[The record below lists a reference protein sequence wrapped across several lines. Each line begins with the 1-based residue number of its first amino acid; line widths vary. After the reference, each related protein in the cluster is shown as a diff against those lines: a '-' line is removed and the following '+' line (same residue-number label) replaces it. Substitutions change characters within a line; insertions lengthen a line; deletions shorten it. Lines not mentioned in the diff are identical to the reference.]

1 MKPFSFIPA
10 FLLKCSLLFLLV
22 SHFTTVQSQT
32 LTLNPVSVQHDSY
45 SPDYTFADF
54 DNDGDQDLFAGGET
68 VSGFSCKLYKNDN
81 NSFTF
86 YASLIGLEDVA
97 SDWGDYDNDG
107 DMDLVYTGRTLNLTA
122 HQTKLYRND
131 NGVFVQVNHSMTGFR
146 FGTIKFIDYDL
157 DGDKDIFMGG
167 DYYSINNLETT
178 KMYQNNAGI
187 FTEVNVNLPSY
198 VHYSNWTDIDG
209 DAYPDLIM
217 LDQYDSVKVMRNVNG
232 IFEPMAIA
240 FVVCDTRNIAL
251 GDYDEDGDI
260 DLMYGS
266 NDLLKIYRNDNLTFV
281 DINSTLILDSDLH
294 INFADCDNDGDLDI
308 QRSYPALKIYSNIN
322 HQFSNANLICNFTQ
336 NAYQFVT
343 SQALDLEG
351 DGDMDFFMQNNVYTD
366 FCAVLINSGLPA
378 NSPPNIPV
386 IAGAVINNNNAT
398 INWNAV
404 TDDSTNDTVVTYN
417 LRVGTAPG
425 LIDVLSH
432 EANLV
437 SGKRLVSE
445 AGNAY
450 ANNSITLTN
459 LPTGTYYT
467 SVQSIDASFL
477 ASQFSAEYTF
487 TINASN
493 IPVPFYPA
501 NLANDIDTLVSLQWF
516 PTANATGYFVDVS
529 LDSLFNT
536 TIINNTYTTD
546 TFFVVGNLP
555 LNSKIFWR
563 LRSTNGANTSN
574 FCSVMKFRTLFPF
587 EMSSVFI
594 PNVKWGDVKFGDFN
608 TDGDMDIAISGV
620 QISGFQNSTIYLNNG
635 GVFNPIP
642 TINMPFM
649 NYSKL
654 IFADLNNDN
663 SLDLNNI
670 GDIATMPYSY
680 SVVYSGNQLALSGV
694 NIPGGYNMFSDFAD
708 TDNDSDIDAFY
719 FGPGANGV
727 NKGFICENN
736 GTGNFIIQDTIGYL
750 SDADCKW
757 LDWDNDGDQDLIVVG
772 VVAVNQ
778 LSAQLYENQNGNF
791 TAITHNIIPLRYP
804 EINVGD
810 YDNDGDV
817 DLMISG
823 NMNYYNGMSDIYIYR
838 NDHGTFNPVNLVESP
853 TFSRANVD
861 WVDYDSDGD
870 LDIYCNYYDLY
881 NPNLCAKIAVNN
893 NGIFSWIYAGMQK
906 AALVKTSWGDFDNDG
921 DPDLVTMGEVSSFA
935 YEGSLYVNRTYSGS
949 NTNLNTIPLPPG
961 QVNAVAAGDSIIF
974 NWNSGVDL
982 ETPEA
987 ALTYNLAVGTSPFV
1001 QNVVSSNSE
1010 ISNGFYKIA
1019 APGNVGNV
1027 LTWTLRNVTQTGWL
1041 YYRLQSI
1048 DGQYRASNWST
1059 IDSVFFQNDN
1069 VPLLVYPYQN
1079 AQNLGFDINFVWT
1092 EVTSASS
1099 YQIDIALDSLF
1110 NQNYFT
1116 LNNIAD
1122 TFHLQTNIINNTSYY
1137 WRVRANLPS
1146 GNYSPWSEIRRF
1158 FVNQTPVL
1166 ANNNF
1171 SILNDCS
1178 SYDFGD
1184 YDADGDMDLV
1194 VFALSNTGIP
1204 HKISVLNNS
1213 NGNFTEAWSY
1223 VIPGAHGIV
1232 KFADFNNDNRLDIVN
1247 SNYFNPCECLMVFMN
1262 SNNTFVLDTTLENWN
1277 SFTLIQIGS
1286 GPRFIETKDYDNDG
1300 DVDILALGN
1309 TSDTSN
1315 YFHHPIVWENSGGNF
1330 VAHNYEIED
1339 SQISTGDWV
1348 DLDNDGDLDLAVY
1361 SDEHYG
1367 VPQNI
1372 IRYSKIYKNELDSFI
1387 YVGLLHP
1394 GIALNASRAEIQS
1407 DFWADYDSDGDLD
1420 CLLHSKVAGANLDS
1434 IIILRNDGNFQFTS
1448 FVVADENISQSDNR
1462 KWGDYDNDG
1471 DLDIMLS
1478 AGFGTSSVSGRE
1490 MGILQNDNGIFS
1502 NVNAGMNTFM
1512 YGISTFVDLDYDHD
1526 LDFFFQSFNTSIV
1539 ASLTSLYY
1547 NTCFA
1552 NTAPQQV
1559 QNVFVNQ
1566 QLNGDVM
1573 ITWDAA
1579 QDNQTPSLG
1588 LTYNVEVKNTANNTY
1603 VLSPLSDFVTGKL
1616 FKQTFGNAM
1625 QDTFLILRNLP
1636 LSSFTARVQAVD
1648 NSFEAGAWSNP
1659 ANFLTSPVGNIS
1671 NSIDEQIIVY
1681 PNPANEILNIKVLQN
1696 KKINAIRVFD
1706 SMGHELDINTYGNK
1720 IDILNLSTGLY
1731 IIEINM
1737 DNNTKRLTFTK
1748 I

>member
-22 SHFTTVQSQT
+22 SQFTTVQSQT

-187 FTEVNVNLPSY
+187 FTEVNANLPSY

-217 LDQYDSVKVMRNVNG
+217 LDQYDSIKVMRNVNG
-232 IFEPMAIA
+232 IFVPMATA
-240 FVVCDTRNIAL
+240 FVICDTKNIAL

-281 DINSTLILDSDLH
+281 DINSSIVIESWGE
-294 INFADCDNDGDLDI
+294 INLADGDNDGDLDI
-308 QRSYPALKIYSNIN
+308 QTSHPSLKIYSNIN

-336 NAYQFVT
+336 NAYQFPT
-343 SQALDLEG
+343 SKALDLEG
-351 DGDMDFFMQNNVYTD
+351 DGDIDFFLENNFYTD
-366 FCAVLINSGLPA
+366 FCAVLINSGLPT
-378 NSPPNIPV
+378 NNPPSIPA
-386 IAGAVINNNNAT
+386 ITGAAINNNNAT
-398 INWNAV
+398 ISWNAV
-404 TDDSTNDTVVTYN
+404 IDDSTNDTVITYN
-417 LRVGTAPG
+417 VSVGTTPAA
-425 LIDVLSH
+425 IDVLSH

-450 ANNSITLTN
+450 ANNAITLTN
-459 LPTGTYYT
+459 LPSGTYYT

-501 NLANDIDTLVSLQWF
+501 NLANDIDTLVSLQWL

-529 LDSLFNT
+529 SDSLFNT

-587 EMSSVFI
+587 ELSSLYI

-608 TDGDMDIAISGV
+608 SDGDMDIAISGIE
-620 QISGFQNSTIYLNNG
+620 ISGFQNSTIYLNNG

-670 GDIATMPYSY
+670 GDIASMPYSY
-680 SVVYSGNQLALSGV
+680 SIVYSGNQLALSGV

-778 LSAQLYENQNGNF
+778 LLAQMYENQNGNF
-791 TAITHNIIPLRYP
+791 TAIAHNIIPLRFP
-804 EINVGD
+804 EINAGD

-853 TFSRANVD
+853 TFLKVNVD

-893 NGIFSWIYAGMQK
+893 NGIFSWIYAGMQR
-906 AALVKTSWGDFDNDG
+906 AALVKTSWGDIDNDG
-921 DPDLVTMGEVSSFA
+921 DPDLVTIGEVSSYA

-949 NTNLNTIPLPPG
+949 NANINTIPLPPG

-974 NWNSGVDL
+974 NWQSGVDL

-1041 YYRLQSI
+1041 YYRVQSI
-1048 DGQYRASNWST
+1048 DGQYRASNWSDL
-1059 IDSVFFQNDN
+1059 DSVFFQNDN
-1069 VPLLVYPYQN
+1069 IPLLVYPYQN

-1092 EVTSASS
+1092 AVTNALS
-1099 YQIDIALDSLF
+1099 YQIDVAIDSIF

-1116 LNNIAD
+1116 LNNIVD
-1122 TFHLQTNIINNTSYY
+1122 TLHLHTNFINNTHYY
-1137 WRVRANLPS
+1137 WRVRANLQG
-1146 GNYSPWSEIRRF
+1146 GNASSWSELRTF
-1158 FVNQTPVL
+1158 FVNQTPL
-1166 ANNNF
+1166 LSNI
-1171 SILNDCS
+1171 SLGTINDCF

-1184 YDADGDMDLV
+1184 YDGDSDMDLI
-1194 VFALSNTGIP
+1194 VFQNVYGIDT
-1204 HKISVLNNS
+1204 KISVLTNN
-1213 NGNFTEAWSY
+1213 NGSFTETFSY
-1223 VIPGAHGIV
+1223 PLIGSRGIV
-1232 KFADFNNDNRLDIVN
+1232 KFVDLNNDNHLDFVN
-1247 SNYFNPCECLMVFMN
+1247 SNYPHPCECLMIFMN
-1262 SNNTFVLDTTLENWN
+1262 YNNTFVLDTILNNWYN
-1277 SFTLIQIGS
+1277 LSLIQTGY
-1286 GPRFIETKDYDNDG
+1286 GPRYIEMGDYDNDG
-1300 DVDILALGN
+1300 DADILATGN
-1309 TSDTSN
+1309 SRDTAN
-1315 YFHHPIVWENSGGNF
+1315 YFHHPMVWENSNGNYIP
-1330 VAHNYEIED
+1330 HNYEIED
-1339 SQISTGDWV
+1339 SQPCSASWV
-1348 DLDNDGDLDLAVY
+1348 DLDNDGDLDMVTYTGEYY
-1361 SDEHYG
+1361 SS
-1367 VPQNI
+1367 PNNI
-1372 IRYSKIYKNELDSFI
+1372 TRFPKIYKNDMDSFI
-1387 YVGLLHP
+1387 YVSHLLA
-1394 GIALNASRAEIQS
+1394 GINLNLFNEMNQM
-1407 DFWADYDSDGDLD
+1407 DHWADFDADGDLD
-1420 CLLHSKVAGANLDS
+1420 CFIKSKIDITASDS
-1434 IIILRNDGNFQFTS
+1434 LILIQNQGNFQFS
-1448 FVVADENISQSDNR
+1448 YSVIFHEDISATYNNR
-1462 KWGDYDNDG
+1462 QFGDYDNDG
-1471 DLDIMLS
+1471 DLDILIS
-1478 AGFGTSSVSGRE
+1478 AEFGSTGSSDLLME
-1490 MGILQNDNGIFS
+1490 ILQNVNGQFS
-1502 NVNAGMNTFM
+1502 RVYAGMYTNSE
-1512 YGISTFVDLDYDHD
+1512 GLVSFVDIDNDHD
-1526 LDFFFQSFNTSIV
+1526 LDFFFQNFDFSSSTN
-1539 ASLTSLYY
+1539 LTSFYY
-1547 NTCFA
+1547 NPCFA
-1552 NTAPQQV
+1552 NTPPQLV

-1566 QLNGDVM
+1566 QLNGDV
-1573 ITWDAA
+1573 IISWDAV

-1603 VLSPLSDFVTGKL
+1603 VLTPNSDFITGKL
-1616 FKQTFGNAM
+1616 FIQTFGNAM
-1625 QDTFLILRNLP
+1625 QDTFMILRNLP

-1681 PNPANEILNIKVLQN
+1681 PNPANEILNIKMLQN

-1706 SMGHELDINTYGNK
+1706 LMGQELDINTLGNK
-1720 IDILNLSTGLY
+1720 IDILNLSAGLY